1 MQGDEVTPYVTY
13 AAFEKKMLE
22 LLRNHQ
28 YLPDTTDS
36 LMNAFQVFFFFINY
50 TYNVQSIDLE
60 HKGYISVEDM
70 KNYMSSMG
78 TPFRDTEL
86 EGICLVIYN

>member
-36 LMNAFQVFFFFINY
+36 LMNAFQVYIYFF
-50 TYNVQSIDLE
+50 YN
-60 HKGYISVEDM
+60 
-70 KNYMSSMG
+70 KNYN
-78 TPFRDTEL
+78 E
-86 EGICLVIYN
+86 VIIFIK

>member
-50 TYNVQSIDLE
+50 TYNA
-60 HKGYISVEDM
+60 
-70 KNYMSSMG
+70 
-78 TPFRDTEL
+78 
-86 EGICLVIYN
+86 